1 MQPTQTIKPHDVLS
15 YLGRDYMVEGVLTYK
30 FGARTTRLARVVD
43 GEVIMWVEP
52 HTDEMDD
59 RLLLLAEVQDLHVAT
74 PPPPSISYR
83 NNTFVPRLSGLATIE
98 VAGKVPGRAPG
109 SFDVWRYRAAG
120 DLYLQIESV
129 PGGGRVVLF
138 GESVHQGMIDVLPGS
153 A

>member
-43 GEVIMWVEP
+43 GEVVMWVEP

-74 PPPPSISYR
+74 PPP
-83 NNTFVPRLSGLATIE
+83 A
-98 VAGKVPGRAPG
+98 
-109 SFDVWRYRAAG
+109 
-120 DLYLQIESV
+120 
-129 PGGGRVVLF
+129 
-138 GESVHQGMIDVLPGS
+138 
-153 A
+153 